1 MIHIGKGVSK
11 LGANQDR
18 KEREKNQP
26 GAGDIQETNGY
37 KSHIYTFIQETI
49 TPTIQDT
56 TSLSVLFVHKALASA
71 GQCTLPRAPA
81 GAVDPWLCL
90 IWRTVPQRA
99 QRTPDTWAR
108 PRDVL

>member
-18 KEREKNQP
+18 REEKNA
-26 GAGDIQETNGY
+26 GAIQETNGY
-37 KSHIYTFIQETI
+37 KSHIYTFIQGTI

-81 GAVDPWLCL
+81 GAADPWLCL
-90 IWRTVPQRA
+90 TLKTVPQRA

-108 PRDVL
+108 LRDVS